1 MFATACKIAS
11 EFTRPV
17 SVSSLM
23 VSGKCG
29 NALGAFVVI
38 NPEGWIVTAHHII
51 QLIDDLNDSVL
62 KHQAWEAEY
71 ERIQNDAQM
80 DGKAKRK
87 ALGKLGKPSQETVK
101 RFAMGWGT
109 GNIRLVAS
117 AKVPEV
123 DLAIGRLEPFEPSWI
138 KQYPVFKDPDKGF
151 HQGTSLCCLGFP
163 FHSVTP
169 TYNQTTST
177 FEMPGPWPPPT
188 FAIEGIISRTVTLTP
203 PHPGPVPFRFVEMS
217 SPGLKGQ
224 SGGPIFDGRGT
235 VWAIQSQTRHY
246 PLGFDPPVPD
256 GRAGERE
263 HQFLNAGW
271 GIHSASLVAAFR
283 ELKVSFSL
291 SEY

>member
-23 VSGKCG
+23 VSGTCG

-62 KHQAWEAEY
+62 KHQAWDAEY
-71 ERIQNDAQM
+71 ARIQNDAQM
-80 DGKAKRK
+80 ERK
-87 ALGKLGKPSQETVK
+87 ALAKLGTPRQDSVK
-101 RFAMGWGT
+101 RFAMGWGAGT
-109 GNIRLVAS
+109 IRLVAS

-169 TYNQTTST
+169 T
-177 FEMPGPWPPPT
+177 
-188 FAIEGIISRTVTLTP
+188 
-203 PHPGPVPFRFVEMS
+203 
-217 SPGLKGQ
+217 
-224 SGGPIFDGRGT
+224 
-235 VWAIQSQTRHY
+235 
-246 PLGFDPPVPD
+246 
-256 GRAGERE
+256 
-263 HQFLNAGW
+263 
-271 GIHSASLVAAFR
+271 
-283 ELKVSFSL
+283 
-291 SEY
+291 